1 MSSMDEQLKKLRV
14 ERDMLIREEKLLEEA
29 MKPESASGELIAF
42 SSKGADPFNSPDNE
56 WTKIGDGPGCC
67 SVM

>member
-1 MSSMDEQLKKLRV
+1 MEEQLKKLKA
-14 ERDMLIREEKLLEEA
+14 EKDALIREEQLLDSAVRPEEA
-29 MKPESASGELIAF
+29 AEKIIAYCSKPQ
-42 SSKGADPFNSPDNE
+42 DPFNSPDNE